1 MVDAVNVP
9 VQLVAANASVLFA
22 STRLKTGCATRHEAG
37 SSRVVLLSPGVYRVS
52 FSGNVSIPTG
62 GTVQQTSVA
71 IIQDGEVIPGST
83 MLYTPAAVDVPGNIA
98 KDVLVRVYPCCA
110 TSTLSV
116 RNTGADSI
124 NMQDANI
131 VVTRES

>member
-9 VQLVAANASVLFA
+9 VQLVAANESVLFA
-22 STRLKTGCATRHEAG
+22 STRLRTGCATRHEAG
-37 SSRVVLLSPGVYRVS
+37 SSRVVLLSPGVYKVS
-52 FSGNVSIPTG
+52 FNGNVSIPTG

-71 IIQDGEVIPGST
+71 IVQDGEVIPGST

-98 KDVLVRVYPCCA
+98 TDVLVRVYPCCA

-116 RNTGADSI
+116 RNTGAGSI

-131 VVTRES
+131 VITRES

>member
-1 MVDAVNVP
+1 MVNAVNVP
-9 VQLVAANASVLFA
+9 VQTVAANGPVLFA

-37 SSRVVLLSPGVYRVS
+37 SSRVILLQPGVYKVS

-62 GTVQQTSVA
+62 GAVQQTSVS
-71 IIQDGEVIPGST
+71 IIQDGEAIPGSN
-83 MLYTPAAVDVPGNIA
+83 MLYTPAAVDVPGNVA
-98 KDVLVRVYPCCA
+98 TDVLVRVYNCCA

-116 RNTGADSI
+116 RNTGTGAI
-124 NMQDANI
+124 NVQDANI

>member
-9 VQLVAANASVLFA
+9 VQLVAANGSVLFA
-22 STRLKTGCATRHEAG
+22 STRLRTGCATRHEAG

-71 IIQDGEVIPGST
+71 IVQDGEVIPGST

-98 KDVLVRVYPCCA
+98 KDVLVRVYQCCA

>member
-9 VQLVAANASVLFA
+9 VQLVAANGPVLFA
-22 STRLKTGCATRHEAG
+22 STRLRTGCATRHEAG
-37 SSRVVLLSPGVYRVS
+37 SSRVILLSPGVYRVS

-71 IIQDGEVIPGST
+71 IIQDGETIPGST
-83 MLYTPAAVDVPGNIA
+83 MLYTPAAVAVPGNIA
-98 KDVLVRVYPCCA
+98 TDVLVRVYQCCS

-116 RNTGADSI
+116 RNTGSGSV

>member
-9 VQLVAANASVLFA
+9 VQLVAANEPVLFA
-22 STRLKTGCATRHEAG
+22 STRLRTGCATRHEAG
-37 SSRVVLLSPGVYRVS
+37 SSRVVLLSHGVYKVS

-71 IIQDGEVIPGST
+71 IIQDGEAIPGST

-98 KDVLVRVYPCCA
+98 TDVLVRVYPCCA

-116 RNTGADSI
+116 RNTGAGSI

>member
-9 VQLVAANASVLFA
+9 VQTVEANGPVLFA
-22 STRLKTGCATRHEAG
+22 STRLRTGCATRHEAG
-37 SSRVVLLSPGVYRVS
+37 SGRIILLSPGVYRVS

-62 GTVQQTSVA
+62 GTVQQTSVS
-71 IIQDGEVIPGST
+71 IIQDGEAISGSN
-83 MLYTPAAVDVPGNIA
+83 MLYTPAAVAVPGNIA
-98 KDVLVRVYPCCA
+98 TDVLVRIYPCCA

-116 RNTGADSI
+116 RNTGAGTI
-124 NMQDANI
+124 NIQDANI

>member
-9 VQLVAANASVLFA
+9 VQTVEANGSVLFA
-22 STRLKTGCATRHEAG
+22 STRLRTGCATRHEAG
-37 SSRVVLLSPGVYRVS
+37 SGRIILLSPGVYKVS

-62 GTVQQTSVA
+62 GTVQQTSVS
-71 IIQDGEVIPGST
+71 IIQDGEAIPGSN
-83 MLYTPAAVDVPGNIA
+83 MLYTPAAVAVPGNVA

-116 RNTGADSI
+116 RNTGAGAI
-124 NMQDANI
+124 NIQDADI

>member
-9 VQLVAANASVLFA
+9 VQLVAANGSVLFA
-22 STRLKTGCATRHEAG
+22 STRLRTGCATRHEAG

-52 FSGNVSIPTG
+52 FSGNVSIPTD

-71 IIQDGEVIPGST
+71 IVQDGEVIPGST
-83 MLYTPAAVDVPGNIA
+83 MLHTPAAVDVPGNIA
-98 KDVLVRVYPCCA
+98 TDVLVRVYQCCS

-116 RNTGADSI
+116 RNTGAGSI

>member
-9 VQLVAANASVLFA
+9 VQLVAANGSVLFA
-22 STRLKTGCATRHEAG
+22 STRLRTGCATRHEAG

-52 FSGNVSIPTG
+52 FSGNVSIPTD

-71 IIQDGEVIPGST
+71 IVQDGEVIPGST
-83 MLYTPAAVDVPGNIA
+83 MLHTPAAVDVPDNIA
-98 KDVLVRVYPCCA
+98 TDVLVRVYQCCS

-116 RNTGADSI
+116 RNTGAGSI

>member
-9 VQLVAANASVLFA
+9 VQLVAANEPVLFA
-22 STRLKTGCATRHEAG
+22 STRLRTGCATRHEAG
-37 SSRVVLLSPGVYRVS
+37 SSRVILLSPGVYKVS
-52 FSGNVSIPTG
+52 FNGNVSIPTG

-71 IIQDGEVIPGST
+71 IVQDGEVIPGST

-98 KDVLVRVYPCCA
+98 TDVLVKVHQCCF

-116 RNTGADSI
+116 RNTGAGSI

>member
-9 VQLVAANASVLFA
+9 VQLVAANEPVLFA
-22 STRLKTGCATRHEAG
+22 STRLRTGCATRHEAG
-37 SSRVVLLSPGVYRVS
+37 SGRVVLLSPGVYRVS
-52 FSGNVSIPTG
+52 FNSNVSIPTG

-83 MLYTPAAVDVPGNIA
+83 MLYTPAAVAVPGNIA
-98 KDVLVRVYPCCA
+98 TDVLVKVYQCCF

-116 RNTGADSI
+116 RNTGADPI

>member
-9 VQLVAANASVLFA
+9 VQLVAANGPVLFA
-22 STRLKTGCATRHEAG
+22 STRLRTGCATRHEAG
-37 SSRVVLLSPGVYRVS
+37 SSRIVLLSPGVYRVS
-52 FSGNVSIPTG
+52 FNGNVSIPTG

-71 IIQDGEVIPGST
+71 IIQDGEAIPGST
-83 MLYTPAAVDVPGNIA
+83 MLYTPAAVDVPGNIST
-98 KDVLVRVYPCCA
+98 DVLVRVYQCCA

-116 RNTGADSI
+116 RNTGAGSI

>member
-9 VQLVAANASVLFA
+9 VQLVAANEPVLFA
-22 STRLKTGCATRHEAG
+22 STRLRTGCATRHEAG
-37 SSRVVLLSPGVYRVS
+37 SSRVVLLSPGVYKVS

-71 IIQDGEVIPGST
+71 IVQDGEAIPGST
-83 MLYTPAAVDVPGNIA
+83 MLYTPAAVAVPGNIA
-98 KDVLVRVYPCCA
+98 TDVLVRVYPCCA

-116 RNTGADSI
+116 RNTGAGSI

>member
-9 VQLVAANASVLFA
+9 VQSVAANGPVLFA
-22 STRLKTGCATRHEAG
+22 STRLRTGCATRHEAG
-37 SSRVVLLSPGVYRVS
+37 SSRIILLSPGVYRVS

-62 GTVQQTSVA
+62 GTVQQTSVS
-71 IIQDGEVIPGST
+71 IMQDGEAIPGSN
-83 MLYTPAAVDVPGNIA
+83 MLYTPAAVAVPGNVA
-98 KDVLVRVYPCCA
+98 TDVLVRVYQCCA

-116 RNTGADSI
+116 RNTGADTI
-124 NMQDANI
+124 NIQDANI

>member
-9 VQLVAANASVLFA
+9 VQLVAANGPVLFA
-22 STRLKTGCATRHEAG
+22 GTRLRTGCATRHEAG

-71 IIQDGEVIPGST
+71 IVQDGEVIPGST
-83 MLYTPAAVDVPGNIA
+83 MLYTPAAVAVPGNIA
-98 KDVLVRVYPCCA
+98 TDVLVRVYPCCA

-116 RNTGADSI
+116 HNTGADSI

>member
-9 VQLVAANASVLFA
+9 MQLVAANAPVLFA
-22 STRLKTGCATRHEAG
+22 STRIKTGCATRHEPG
-37 SSRVVLLSPGVYRVS
+37 SSRVILLSPGVYRVS

-62 GTVQQTSVA
+62 GAVAQTSVA
-71 IIQDGEVIPGST
+71 VVQDGETIPGST
-83 MLYTPAAVDVPGNIA
+83 MLYTPAAVAVPGNIA
-98 KDVLVRVYPCCA
+98 TTILVRVYQCCA

-116 RNTGADSI
+116 RNTGAAAI